1 MGKKGRSKH
10 AGQFPPNRPS
20 SNQMRQTDQ
29 LTQAKQSVASN
40 QATRP
45 VKPRIQPEKMSLL
58 AHGHIQAYISEK
70 WRPKEE
76 RPKDKLTDAEA
87 TSVFQLAHHL
97 RVFGLLSAVGFVSQ
111 SNQQGGETSKQRGK
125 VWKTL
130 LGNLMADAPSIQAD
144 DIKTD
149 EIFDAAKL
157 MAKVKD
163 LAEQKETQAE
173 YMAMWQKALKLSK
186 HWSFW
191 AKAYQ
196 EDKQKKNEQ
205 AEDVSDNPV
214 ANRTA
219 SEAASQSLPG

>member
-1 MGKKGRSKH
+1 MANKGKSKR
-10 AGQFPPNRPS
+10 AGQFPANKQS
-20 SNQMRQTDQ
+20 SSEMRQTDQ
-29 LTQAKQSVASN
+29 LTKPKQSVAPN
-40 QATRP
+40 QITQPA
-45 VKPRIQPEKMSLL
+45 KPRIQPEKMSLL
-58 AHGHIQAYISEK
+58 AHGHIQAYISED
-70 WRPKEE
+70 WRVKKE

-87 TSVFQLAHHL
+87 TSIFQLGQHL

-111 SNQQGGETSKQRGK
+111 SNQQGGETSEQRGK

-130 LGNLMADAPSIQAD
+130 LGHLMGDAPSIQAN

-163 LAEQKETQAE
+163 LAGQSKTQSE

-196 EDKQKKNEQ
+196 ED
-205 AEDVSDNPV
+205 
-214 ANRTA
+214 R
-219 SEAASQSLPG
+219 